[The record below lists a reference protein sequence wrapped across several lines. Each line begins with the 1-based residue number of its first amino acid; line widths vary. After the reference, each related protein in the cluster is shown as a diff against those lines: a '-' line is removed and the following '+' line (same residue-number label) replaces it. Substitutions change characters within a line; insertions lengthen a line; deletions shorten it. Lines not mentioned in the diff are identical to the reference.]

1 MAGMD
6 DGEVDF
12 SNQEIFG
19 GTNIPVDDLD
29 SGNSM
34 ERFFEEILRDTHACT
49 HTHTCNPP
57 GPDNTHTH
65 TCFHT
70 HTKILPAPDEEKSA
84 DSTQDSP
91 SKAKKRSGG
100 NREAVRKYREKKKA
114 RTASLEEEVVHLTA
128 LNQQLMRRLQG
139 QGVLEAEIA
148 RLKCLLADFRGRIDG
163 ELGSYPYQKSA
174 TRTEKAADTQ
184 FLQPLPGGYVINP
197 CNVRCNADVSCPAPM
212 LAPEGDDGLQNEH
225 GSNGCWNGGCGQI
238 PAPNCQGLNDDMG
251 VTSSGLSACSEGAV
265 TKMIPVMT
273 SCGKQKKGTFSAQ

>member
-1 MAGMD
+1 MAGMA
-6 DGEVDF
+6 DGEIDF

-19 GTNIPVDDLD
+19 GNNMGVDDLG

-34 ERFFEEILRDTHACT
+34 ESFFEEILRDSHACT

-84 DSTQDSP
+84 DSTQDSS

-114 RTASLEEEVVHLTA
+114 RTASLEEEVLHLTA

-163 ELGSYPYQKSA
+163 ELGSYPYQKSTIRTDKA
-174 TRTEKAADTQ
+174 TDGQ
-184 FLQPLPGGYVINP
+184 FLQPLPGGYVINS
-197 CNVRCNADVSCPAPM
+197 CNVRCNADVTCPDPT
-212 LAPEGDDGLQNEH
+212 LTSEGNGDMQNEH
-225 GSNGCWNGGCGQI
+225 GMCWNGGCGLM
-238 PAPNCQGLNDDMG
+238 PGPNCQGLKDDVG

-265 TKMIPVMT
+265 TITIPAIMT
-273 SCGKQKKGTFSAQ
+273 SGGKQKKGTFAA